1 MSNEFCDCNVIHME
15 SVEHAREHMP
25 EDDII
30 YDLSDLFKIFGD
42 STRLKIL
49 CALSSNEMCVCD
61 IANLINMTKSSVSHQ
76 LRVLKQSRLVK
87 YRKEGKSTYYSL
99 ADSHVTHII
108 DQGIEHISEW
118 SLWKENIIWVI

>member
-1 MSNEFCDCNVIHME
+1 MNNGFCDCNIIHKDVI
-15 SVEHAREHMP
+15 EHAKEHMP
-25 EDDII
+25 DDDII

-49 CALSSNEMCVCD
+49 CALSNDEMCVCD

-87 YRKEGKSTYYSL
+87 YRKSGKSTYYSL

-108 DQGIEHISEW
+108 NQGVEHITE
-118 SLWKENIIWVI
+118 

>member
-1 MSNEFCDCNVIHME
+1 MSERPME
-15 SVEHAREHMP
+15 ACSFLCVHEDVVEKVNSSLPDMDHLLRLAE
-25 EDDII
+25 
-30 YDLSDLFKIFGD
+30 LFKIFGD

-108 DQGIEHISEW
+108 DQGIEHISE
-118 SLWKENIIWVI
+118 

>member
-1 MSNEFCDCNVIHME
+1 MNNGFCDCNIIHKDVI
-15 SVEHAREHMP
+15 EHAKEHMP
-25 EDDII
+25 DDDII

-49 CALSSNEMCVCD
+49 CALSNDEMCVCD
-61 IANLINMTKSSVSHQ
+61 IANLINMTKSSVSHH

-87 YRKEGKSTYYSL
+87 YRKSGKSTYYSL

-108 DQGIEHISEW
+108 NQGVEHITE
-118 SLWKENIIWVI
+118 